1 MRRRTAILLI
11 VLALIGTGITILRVF
26 FIRGAYIPTGSMA
39 NTIIPGDTL
48 LMTKAF
54 GKIERGA
61 AIILF
66 QYSPEYIR
74 PERRE
79 HDPFGYRI
87 ARVVGLPGET
97 IQMRS
102 RTVYINGHALGEQK
116 VLARDVDPSEPL
128 QVISTEGSGPYRV
141 FYTTRMNE
149 DESALVNDVP
159 FAGEEPFQ
167 IPKDSYFVMGDNRDN
182 TEDSRYRGPV
192 PRNLIWGNVALIVY
206 STTVKTDELR
216 WDRMFKTVH

>member
-1 MRRRTAILLI
+1 MRRRTVILLI
-11 VLALIGTGITILRVF
+11 VLVLIGIGITIFRVF
-26 FIRGAYIPTGSMA
+26 FIRGAYVPTGSMA

-48 LMTKAF
+48 LITKSF
-54 GKIERGA
+54 GQIERG

-74 PERRE
+74 QEDRD

-97 IQMRS
+97 IQMRF
-102 RTVYINGHALGEQK
+102 RTVYTNGHALGEQK
-116 VLARDVDPSEPL
+116 VLAKEVEPRESL

-141 FYTTRMNE
+141 FYTTRLNE
-149 DESALVNDVP
+149 AESALVNDVP
-159 FAGEEPFQ
+159 FASKEPFQ

-192 PRNLIWGNVALIVY
+192 PRNLIWGKVALIFY
-206 STTVKTDELR
+206 SKTVETDELR
-216 WDRMFKTVH
+216 WDRMFKKVH

>member
-1 MRRRTAILLI
+1 MRRRTVILLI
-11 VLALIGTGITILRVF
+11 VLALIGIGMTILLMF
-26 FIRGAYIPTGSMA
+26 FIRAVYVPTGSMA

-48 LMTKAF
+48 LITKSS
-54 GKIERGA
+54 GQIERGA
-61 AIILF
+61 IILF
-66 QYSPEYIR
+66 RYSPEYIR
-74 PERRE
+74 EEDRD
-79 HDPFGYRI
+79 HDPFSYRI
-87 ARVVGLPGET
+87 SRVVGLPGET

-116 VLARDVDPSEPL
+116 VLAREVEPRESL

-141 FYTTRMNE
+141 FYTSRINE

-192 PRNLIWGNVALIVY
+192 PRNLISGNVALIVY
-206 STTVKTDELR
+206 SKTVKTDEFR
-216 WDRMFKTVH
+216 WDRMFRKVH

>member
-1 MRRRTAILLI
+1 MRRRTVLLI
-11 VLALIGTGITILRVF
+11 VLVLIGTGITILRVF
-26 FIRGAYIPTGSMA
+26 FFRAAYIPTGSMA
-39 NTIIPGDTL
+39 NTIIPGDSL
-48 LMTKAF
+48 LITKAF
-54 GKIERGA
+54 GKIERG

-102 RTVYINGHALGEQK
+102 RTVYINGHARGEQK

-141 FYTTRMNE
+141 FYTVRLNE

-159 FAGEEPFQ
+159 LAGEEPFQ

-206 STTVKTDELR
+206 SKTVKTDEFR
-216 WDRMFKTVH
+216 WERMFKKVN

>member
-1 MRRRTAILLI
+1 MRRRTVLLL
-11 VLALIGTGITILRVF
+11 VLVLIGIGITIFRVF
-26 FIRGAYIPTGSMA
+26 FTRGVYVPTGSMA

-48 LMTKAF
+48 LITKSF
-54 GKIERGA
+54 GQIERGA
-61 AIILF
+61 VILF
-66 QYSPEYIR
+66 QYSPEYIPPDPR
-74 PERRE
+74 DR
-79 HDPFGYRI
+79 DPFSYRI

-116 VLARDVDPSEPL
+116 VLARDVNPSEPL

-141 FYTTRMNE
+141 FYTTRLNE

-192 PRNLIWGNVALIVY
+192 PRNLIWGNVALIFY
-206 STTVKTDELR
+206 SKTVETDEFR
-216 WDRMFKTVH
+216 WDRIFSTVH